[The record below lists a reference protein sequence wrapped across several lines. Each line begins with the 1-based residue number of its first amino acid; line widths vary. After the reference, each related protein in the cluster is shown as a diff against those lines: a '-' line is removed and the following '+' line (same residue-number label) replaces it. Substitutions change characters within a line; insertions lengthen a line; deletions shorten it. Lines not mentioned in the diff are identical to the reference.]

1 MRISD
6 RMRGVVR
13 LELFGALPSALLN
26 AAGAEGIALWKT
38 ESVDENTLRLC
49 CWEGQLDRLRALSER
64 AGCELRVLSR
74 SGGSGNLRFLRR
86 RIPLLAGLLLAG
98 LALLVSSLFVWQI
111 EVRGSR
117 RLSRGEI
124 LRALSDCGFSVGS
137 FWPGTDT
144 ERLRSEMQLRCPG
157 IGWMSVNVSGSRA
170 VVLVVEREEKPL
182 LPGEGKAAELVA
194 ARDALVRRV
203 SILEGRACVEP
214 GQVVTAGQTLASGRL
229 DGIWGASRAVRARGS
244 VMAETWRELIAVRPA
259 AETLKT
265 PGSLGFSRFAL
276 QFGRKRVNLYFG
288 SGKALDGCD
297 KIVAEYTLG
306 VKGLFSTPLRLI
318 RERCVP
324 YDSFVGADPDPEGM
338 AERLSSRLRLS
349 AEGQILERRVDSAE
363 AKGLLIVTLRAH
375 CIENIAQ
382 TREYE

>member
-1 MRISD
+1 
-6 RMRGVVR
+6 
-13 LELFGALPSALLN
+13 
-26 AAGAEGIALWKT
+26 
-38 ESVDENTLRLC
+38 
-49 CWEGQLDRLRALSER
+49 
-64 AGCELRVLSR
+64 
-74 SGGSGNLRFLRR
+74 
-86 RIPLLAGLLLAG
+86 
-98 LALLVSSLFVWQI
+98 
-111 EVRGSR
+111 
-117 RLSRGEI
+117 
-124 LRALSDCGFSVGS
+124 
-137 FWPGTDT
+137 
-144 ERLRSEMQLRCPG
+144 
-157 IGWMSVNVSGSRA
+157 
-170 VVLVVEREEKPL
+170 
-182 LPGEGKAAELVA
+182 
-194 ARDALVRRV
+194 
-203 SILEGRACVEP
+203 
-214 GQVVTAGQTLASGRL
+214 
-229 DGIWGASRAVRARGS
+229 
-244 VMAETWRELIAVRPA
+244 MAETWRELIAVRPA

>member
-64 AGCELRVLSR
+64 AGCELRVLSSR
-74 SGGSGNLRFLRR
+74 GGSGNLRFLRR
-86 RIPLLAGLLLAG
+86 RIPLLAGLLLAA
-98 LALLVSSLFVWQI
+98 LAVLVSSLFVWQI

-182 LPGEGKAAELVA
+182 LPGKGKAAELVA

-203 SILEGRACVEP
+203 SILEGKACVEP

-229 DGIWGASRAVRARGS
+229 ESLWGASRAVRARGS

-318 RERCVP
+318 RERIVP
-324 YDSFVGADPDPEGM
+324 YDSFVGSDADPEGM
-338 AERLSSRLRLS
+338 AERLASLLTLS
-349 AEGQILERRVDSAE
+349 AEGQILESFVSCAE
-363 AKGLLIVTLRAH
+363 ARGLQTVTLRAH

-382 TREYE
+382 TREYD

>member
-13 LELFGALPSALLN
+13 LEAFGALPSALLN
-26 AAGAEGIALWKT
+26 AAGAEGIALWKV
-38 ESVDENTLRLC
+38 ESVDENTLRLR
-49 CWEGQLDRLRALSER
+49 CWEGQLDRLRTLSER
-64 AGCELRVLSR
+64 AGCELRVLASR
-74 SGGSGNLRFLRR
+74 GGSGNLRFLRR
-86 RIPLLAGLLLAG
+86 RVPLLAGLLLA
-98 LALLVSSLFVWQI
+98 AAAVFVSSLFVWQI

-182 LPGEGKAAELVA
+182 LPSEGKAAELVA

-203 SILEGRACVEP
+203 SILEGKACVEP

-229 DGIWGASRAVRARGS
+229 DSLWGASRAVRARGS
-244 VMAETWRELIAVRPA
+244 VMAETWREYLAVRPA
-259 AETLKT
+259 AEALKT
-265 PGSLGFSRFAL
+265 PGRLGFSRFAL

-306 VKGLFSTPLRLI
+306 VRGLFSTPLRLI
-318 RERCVP
+318 RERIVP
-324 YDSFVGADPDPEGM
+324 YDSFFGADPDPAGM
-338 AERLSSRLRLS
+338 AERLLSRLRLS

>member
-13 LELFGALPSALLN
+13 LEIFGALPPALLN
-26 AAGAEGIALWKT
+26 AAAAGGIALWRAK
-38 ESVDENTLRLC
+38 SADENTLRLC
-49 CWEGQLDRLRALSER
+49 CWEGQLDALRALAER
-64 AGCELRVLSR
+64 AGCEVTVLSK
-74 SGGSGNLRFLRR
+74 SGGKGNLRFLRR
-86 RIPLLAGLLLAG
+86 RAPLLAGLLLAA
-98 LALLVSSLFVWQI
+98 LAVLASSLFVWQI

-137 FWPGTDT
+137 FWPGLDT
-144 ERLRSEMQLRCPG
+144 ERLRSEMQLK
-157 IGWMSVNVSGSRA
+157 S
-170 VVLVVEREEKPL
+170 
-182 LPGEGKAAELVA
+182 AELVA
-194 ARDALVRRV
+194 ARDGLVRRV
-203 SILEGRACVEP
+203 SILEGRPEIEP
-214 GQVVTAGQTLASGRL
+214 GQVVTRGETLASGRL
-229 DGIWGASRAVRARGS
+229 DSLANGTRAVRARGS
-244 VMAETWRELIAVRPA
+244 VMAETWREYLAVRPA
-259 AETLKT
+259 EETLKT
-265 PGSLGFSRFAL
+265 PRGVPFSRFAL
-276 QFGRKRVNLYFG
+276 QFGKRRFNLYFG

-324 YDSFVGADPDPEGM
+324 YDSFVGTDPDPEGM

-349 AEGQILERRVDSAE
+349 AEGQILERRADSAE

-382 TREYE
+382 TREYEQPAPKGTA

>member
-26 AAGAEGIALWKT
+26 AAAAGGIALWRA

-49 CWEGQLDRLRALSER
+49 CWEGQLDALRSLAER
-64 AGCELRVLSR
+64 AGCEVRVLSR
-74 SGGSGNLRFLRR
+74 RGGSGNLRFARR
-86 RIPLLAGLLLAG
+86 RAALLTGLLLAA
-98 LALLVSSLFVWQI
+98 LAVLASSLFVWQI
-111 EVRGSR
+111 EVRGARS
-117 RLSRGEI
+117 LSRGEV
-124 LRALSDCGFSVGS
+124 LRALSDCGFEVGS

-144 ERLRSEMQLRCPG
+144 ERLRSEMQLRCPE
-157 IGWMSVNVSGSRA
+157 IAWLSVNVSGSRA
-170 VVLVVEREEKPL
+170 VVLVAEREEKPL

-203 SILEGRACVEP
+203 SILEGRAEVGP
-214 GQVVTAGQTLASGRL
+214 GQVVTKGQTLASGRL
-229 DGIWGASRAVRARGS
+229 DSLANGSRAVRARGS

-259 AETLKT
+259 EETLKT
-265 PGSLGFSRFAL
+265 PRSFGISRFAL
-276 QFGRKRVNLYFG
+276 QFGKKRVNLYFG

-318 RERCVP
+318 RERIVP
-324 YDSFVGADPDPEGM
+324 YDTRVGTDPDPVGM
-338 AERLSSRLRLS
+338 AERLASLLTLS
-349 AEGQILERRVDSAE
+349 AEGQILERSVSRAE
-363 AKGLLIVTLRAH
+363 ARGLQTVTLRAH

-382 TREYE
+382 TREYD

>member
-64 AGCELRVLSR
+64 TGCELRVLSSR
-74 SGGSGNLRFLRR
+74 GGSGNLRFLRR
-86 RIPLLAGLLLAG
+86 RAPLLAGLLLAA
-98 LALLVSSLFVWQI
+98 LAVLVSSLFVWRI

-203 SILEGRACVEP
+203 SILEGKACVEP

-229 DGIWGASRAVRARGS
+229 ESLWGASRVMRVRGS
-244 VMAETWRELIAVRPA
+244 VMAETWRELIAVCPA